1 MRRDRRNAGAGHPAG
16 RPGRDRDHVRHPTD
30 CRRPAGLRGVPRG
43 TDDPLPACFAARR
56 LRHRD
61 PALRRTAGGTR
72 PADHRAVPARRGGAG
87 AGCQRAPGASEDRP
101 GRGRAMTELIT
112 SAANPVVKRMRLL
125 GDRKHRRHEGAF
137 VVEGIQPVWQAV
149 EAGADVEVLVV
160 APDLLGGSPAARMV
174 AGQEAAGTLVA
185 RVTAELFTRV
195 SARDGPSGLAAI
207 VRARVPGLA
216 SLPVTPDAVFVAL
229 HEVGNPGNL
238 GTIIRTADAAGAAG
252 VVLVGA
258 AADPFDPVA
267 VRASMGAL
275 FAVPVARAADAA
287 EFFAWAAGAGVSVVT
302 TSAKAERSFW
312 APGYP
317 RPLALLL
324 GAEGAGLPDDV
335 LGAGDVQVR
344 IPMTGTAE
352 SLNLAVAAGLLLYQA
367 RKPDLTG

>member
-1 MRRDRRNAGAGHPAG
+1 M
-16 RPGRDRDHVRHPTD
+16 T
-30 CRRPAGLRGVPRG
+30 GLI
-43 TDDPLPACFAARR
+43 
-56 LRHRD
+56 
-61 PALRRTAGGTR
+61 
-72 PADHRAVPARRGGAG
+72 
-87 AGCQRAPGASEDRP
+87 S
-101 GRGRAMTELIT
+101 
-112 SAANPVVKRMRLL
+112 SAANPLVKRMRLL
-125 GDRKHRRHEGAF
+125 GDRRHRRREGAF

-149 EAGADVEVLVV
+149 EAGANVEVLVV
-160 APDLLGGSPAARMV
+160 APALLGGSPAAEMV
-174 AGQEAAGTLVA
+174 AGQEAAGTRVA
-185 RVTAELFTRV
+185 RVTGELFARL

-216 SLPVTPDAVFVAL
+216 SLPVTPGSVFVAL

-258 AADPFDPVA
+258 AADPFDPAA
-267 VRASMGAL
+267 VKASMGAL

-287 EFFAWAAGAGVSVVT
+287 EFFAWAGGSGVTVVT
-302 TSAKAERSFW
+302 TSAKADRSFW
-312 APGYP
+312 EASYP

-335 LGAGDVQVR
+335 LAAGDAQVR

-367 RKPDLTG
+367 RKPELTGQAAGRRSPAGS

>member
-1 MRRDRRNAGAGHPAG
+1 
-16 RPGRDRDHVRHPTD
+16 VTD
-30 CRRPAGLRGVPRG
+30 
-43 TDDPLPACFAARR
+43 
-56 LRHRD
+56 
-61 PALRRTAGGTR
+61 
-72 PADHRAVPARRGGAG
+72 
-87 AGCQRAPGASEDRP
+87 
-101 GRGRAMTELIT
+101 LIS

-125 GDRKHRRHEGAF
+125 GDRKHRRREGAF

-160 APDLLGGSPAARMV
+160 APALLGTRTTELV
-174 AGQEAAGTLVA
+174 AGQEAAGTRVA
-185 RVTAELFTRV
+185 RVTGELFARL

-252 VVLVGA
+252 VVLVGP
-258 AADPFDPVA
+258 AADPFDPAA
-267 VRASMGAL
+267 VKASMGAL
-275 FAVPVARAADAA
+275 FAVPVARAADPA
-287 EFFAWAAGAGVSVVT
+287 EFFAWATGAGVSVIT
-302 TSAKAERSFW
+302 TSAGAERSFW
-312 APGYP
+312 DGSYP

-324 GAEGAGLPDDV
+324 GAEGTGLPDDV
-335 LGAGDVQVR
+335 LAAGDAQVR

-367 RKPDLTG
+367 RKPDLTGLQAAGRRSPAGS

>member
-1 MRRDRRNAGAGHPAG
+1 M
-16 RPGRDRDHVRHPTD
+16 TD
-30 CRRPAGLRGVPRG
+30 
-43 TDDPLPACFAARR
+43 
-56 LRHRD
+56 
-61 PALRRTAGGTR
+61 
-72 PADHRAVPARRGGAG
+72 
-87 AGCQRAPGASEDRP
+87 
-101 GRGRAMTELIT
+101 LIS

-125 GDRKHRRHEGAF
+125 SDRKHRRREGAF

-149 EAGADVEVLVV
+149 EAGADVELLVV
-160 APDLLGGSPAARMV
+160 APTLLGPRAAELV
-174 AGQEAAGTLVA
+174 AGREAAGTRVA
-185 RVTAELFTRV
+185 RVTGELFARL
-195 SARDGPSGLAAI
+195 SARDGPSGVAAI

-216 SLPVTPDAVFVAL
+216 GLRVTPGSVFVAL

-258 AADPFDPVA
+258 VADPFDPVA
-267 VRASMGAL
+267 VKASMGAL
-275 FAVPVARAADAA
+275 FAVPLARAADAA
-287 EFFAWAAGAGVSVVT
+287 EFFAWAAGAGVSVLT
-302 TSAKAERSFW
+302 TSAKAGRSFW
-312 APGYP
+312 AAGYP

-367 RKPDLTG
+367 RKPDLTGEPGRPGHGGGATDRCSR